1 MRLNQKKK
9 FKNSLNENS
18 TKKPIRIISKV
29 TDKLVIEEIYKPE
42 NSEFLFAVYDG
53 EEVKF
58 KEKVEIGEETYIPL
72 KSPLIEKSAVLLPSG
87 VEEYHSTAA
96 LIDEIK
102 SFIHKYY
109 EYPKVFEDLDPY
121 YVLHTW
127 NYDKFSV
134 TPYRRVL
141 GDYGTGKS
149 RFLRVLGSICYRP
162 FFSSSASSIASVY
175 RMIDE
180 FYGTVIIDEA
190 DFYSTNY
197 HADIVKILNC
207 GYKKG
212 TPIFKCE
219 LETFKPQA
227 FNVYCPKI
235 VASRERYDDQALESR
250 FITHETDIC
259 TRTDIPTNLPNEFHE
274 EAKNLRNKLL
284 LWRLK
289 NYRRTT
295 KPDSELIKMNIE
307 PRLIEIMT
315 PLSSIIE
322 DSTDRSKLRK
332 LIRQYQKDIIRER
345 GLGLA
350 KLVLESMIILYRDEE
365 PLSVGKIAVH
375 VRERSGI
382 EKEDDLTARKV
393 GSIIKKDLRLKK
405 ERGKVGNNVPIVVIW
420 DTQKI
425 QRLCTK
431 YGLDFNDLT
440 SLTSPKDTNTPEKGD
455 TLIERF
461 LPLDSENHD
470 SDTEDFGPTP

>member
-1 MRLNQKKK
+1 MV
-9 FKNSLNENS
+9 KNEIKTIFRTTEDL
-18 TKKPIRIISKV
+18 I
-29 TDKLVIEEIYKPE
+29 IEEIYKPD

-58 KEKVEIGEETYIPL
+58 KEKVEIGEETYVPL

-87 VEEYHSTAA
+87 VEEYHSTAV
-96 LIDEIK
+96 LIDEIR

-175 RMIDE
+175 RMIDR
-180 FYGTVIIDEA
+180 FHGTVIIDEA

-207 GYKKG
+207 GYQKG

-219 LETFKPQA
+219 LETFNPQA

-235 VASRERYDDQALESR
+235 VASRERYEDPALESR

-259 TRTDIPTNLPNEFHE
+259 TRTDIPTNLPLEFHE

-284 LWRLK
+284 FWRLR
-289 NYRRTT
+289 NYR
-295 KPDSELIKMNIE
+295 KKAEPDVELKKINVE

-322 DSTDRSKLRK
+322 GNTDRSKLRK

-345 GLGLA
+345 GLGQA
-350 KLVLESMIILYRDEE
+350 KFVLESIIILYEDGE
-365 PLSVGKIAVH
+365 PLSVGNIAAH
-375 VRERSGI
+375 VRERLGI
-382 EKEDDLTARKV
+382 EDPNNLSAKRV
-393 GSIIKKDLRLKK
+393 GSIIKRDLRLKK
-405 ERGKVGNNVPIVVIW
+405 DRRKVGNNVPIVVIW

-425 QRLCTK
+425 QRLCVK

-440 SLTSPKDTNTPEKGD
+440 SLTSPRDTNTPEKGD
-455 TLIERF
+455 TSIERF
-461 LPLDSENHD
+461 LPLDSKNHD